1 MKTLLV
7 DYSWSNTT
15 AQLATVVQQ
24 VTGAERLDLT
34 VAKGT
39 FPNDM
44 YATSDVA
51 QQQLASGDLPA
62 LTTPLP
68 DFNQY
73 TRILV
78 GGAGVVRP
86 CCNTRSAVFAPVTKL
101 YGNGGTV
108 LYQCR
113 DTGRL

>member
-44 YATSDVA
+44 W
-51 QQQLASGDLPA
+51 
-62 LTTPLP
+62 
-68 DFNQY
+68 
-73 TRILV
+73 
-78 GGAGVVRP
+78 
-86 CCNTRSAVFAPVTKL
+86 
-101 YGNGGTV
+101 
-108 LYQCR
+108 
-113 DTGRL
+113 